1 MAGNNPVYYWDT
13 CIFLAWLRNETT
25 RKPGEMEGIHDCL
38 ERVKK
43 RQISIMTSV
52 ITITEMTSLN
62 LPAGVE
68 AMFEEV
74 MQRPN
79 CAKIGVDMR
88 VAKLARD
95 LRNYYLAKSDT
106 YNGKTIATPD
116 ALHLATAI
124 LYRSNEFHTFDG
136 KDQPKYNS
144 LGLLQLNGDVGGHN
158 LMVCKPP
165 EDKQAS
171 ILFPQTRFDGDES
184 NPETQH

>member
-1 MAGNNPVYYWDT
+1 MAGNNPIYYWDT
-13 CIFLAWLRNETT
+13 CIFLAWLKNETT

-52 ITITEMTSLN
+52 VTYTEITTLKI
-62 LPAGVE
+62 PAGVE
-68 AMFEEV
+68 TMLEEV

-95 LRNYYLAKSDT
+95 LRNYYLARPDT
-106 YNGKTIATPD
+106 YGGKTIATPD

-124 LYRSNEFHTFDG
+124 LYRANEFHTFDE

-144 LGLLQLNGDVGGHN
+144 LGLLRLSGDVGGHN
-158 LMVCKPP
+158 LVICKPP

-171 ILFPQTRFDGDES
+171 LFAQTGILNENDTS
-184 NPETQH
+184 TKH

>member
-1 MAGNNPVYYWDT
+1 MTGNNPIYYWDT
-13 CIFLAWLRNETT
+13 CIFWAWLRNETN

-52 ITITEMTSLN
+52 ITYTEITSLK

-68 AMFEEV
+68 TMLEEV

-95 LRNYYLAKSDT
+95 LRNYYLAKSDI
-106 YNGKTIATPD
+106 YGGKTIATPD

-124 LYRSNEFHTFDG
+124 LYKANEFHTFDE
-136 KDQPKYNS
+136 KDQPKYKS
-144 LGLLQLNGDVGGHN
+144 LGLLRLSGDVGGHN
-158 LMVCKPP
+158 LVICKPP
-165 EDKQAS
+165 EDKQGS
-171 ILFPQTRFDGDES
+171 LLFAQTGMPDNTD
-184 NPETQH
+184 TKH